1 MNARPF
7 TPYMTTI
14 IVSCLTSFLVISLL
28 ASFYVFYFCDE
39 TPMVGANLSYENA
52 RNNDTTL
59 DILGDYNRAT
69 FENTCSGVGGCNCT
83 LGMYIWIVNRVLI
96 G

>member
-1 MNARPF
+1 
-7 TPYMTTI
+7 
-14 IVSCLTSFLVISLL
+14 
-28 ASFYVFYFCDE
+28 
-39 TPMVGANLSYENA
+39 MVGANLSYENA